1 MVQFAKKL
9 AAAQRP
15 EWNGHY
21 LEYKQLKKK
30 LRTVLEAQREETR
43 GEQENFK
50 QALDSEVERVVLFF
64 LTKQGDFATTLQ
76 ALRTQQLEL
85 AAGDLE
91 AMHSIA
97 DKYRRVG
104 DDLVQLLYFVT
115 LNATGIRKILKKH
128 DKTLKEYKIMGSYLS
143 SRTDSQASHMQQL
156 YHDEGISAII
166 ASIRSALTKLRK
178 LEVQLATGA
187 TDKAVTRTISEDEP
201 VLSRIGQARRRL
213 HQSTQYVKTVAAR
226 SLIFDAESSEDE
238 DDETYDMLKRLK
250 QASKPS
256 RVLNML
262 NTFLYMTNYYIVA
275 PTSGKYAAD
284 LGADASMSG
293 VIVGMTPVAS
303 LASAVLYSWWA
314 NRSYKNSLSFATVCL
329 ILGNLLYGMALSYN
343 SVAMALTGR
352 MLNGFG
358 GARAINRRYI
368 ADNYS
373 REERTQ
379 ASALFVT
386 ASALGMAA
394 GPALAAG
401 LHYLPDCEF
410 AGIEITTESSPGWIM
425 FVLWSIYLIALV
437 VLFEE
442 PDRLERERFLEQRR
456 LLLENGKVNTSKLA
470 AAVEME
476 EVTPLIS
483 RTSSMA
489 GNPPALSSLWHNVPV
504 VASLFIYIVLK
515 LVLEC
520 LITASSTIA
529 MYHFNWGSSTN
540 GMYLAALGLLMFP
553 TNVVV
558 GWMSFRYEDRE
569 MMMLSEF
576 AMFIGVGVI
585 VNYGHYTVAQ
595 FVAGGVLIFISTNV
609 LEGVNMS
616 LLSKTI
622 PRSFAKGT
630 FNSGLLATEAGTFG
644 RAIGDV
650 AITVAGLPGIQYV
663 LNWTFAPLVG
673 ISLLTILCTGRVY
686 RTLVTDD

>member
-9 AAAQRP
+9 AAAERP
-15 EWNGHY
+15 EWKGHY

-30 LRTVLEAQREETR
+30 LREVSDAKREETR
-43 GEQENFK
+43 NEQEKFK
-50 QALDSEVERVVLFF
+50 HALDSEVERVVLFF
-64 LTKQGDFATTLQ
+64 LTKQGEFATALQ
-76 ALRTQQLEL
+76 DLRTQQQAL
-85 AAGDLE
+85 ASIDLE

-97 DKYRRVG
+97 DMYRCVG
-104 DDLVQLLYFVT
+104 DDLVDLLHFVE

-128 DKTLKEYKIMGSYLS
+128 DKTLKEHKIMGSYLS

-156 YHDEGISAII
+156 YHDGGISAII
-166 ASIRSALTKLRK
+166 ASIRAALTKLRK
-178 LEVQLATGA
+178 CEVLLATDF
-187 TDKAVTRTISEDEP
+187 TDNAISRKISEDEP

-213 HQSTQYVKTVAAR
+213 AKSTQYVKAVAAR
-226 SLIFDAESSEDE
+226 SLIFDSESSEDE
-238 DDETYDMLKRLK
+238 DDEMYNMLKRLK

-256 RVLNML
+256 RMLNVL

-275 PTSGKYAAD
+275 PTSGKYAAE
-284 LGADASMSG
+284 LGAEASMSG

-314 NRSYKNSLSFATVCL
+314 NRSYKASLTFATVCL
-329 ILGNLLYGMALSYN
+329 MVGNLLYGMALSYN
-343 SVAMALTGR
+343 SVTMALAGR
-352 MLNGFG
+352 LLNGFG

-394 GPALAAG
+394 GPALAAA
-401 LHYLPDCEF
+401 LHYLPDFEF
-410 AGIEITTESSPGWIM
+410 AGIIITTETSPGWVM
-425 FVLWSIYLIALV
+425 LALWMVYLIL
-437 VLFEE
+437 LSIWFIE
-442 PDRLERERFLEQRR
+442 PDRMERERFLESRR
-456 LLLENGKVNTSKLA
+456 SLLESEMGNTSIALVA
-470 AAVEME
+470 AQLGEA
-476 EVTPLIS
+476 TPLITRS
-483 RTSSMA
+483 QSMS
-489 GNPPALSSLWHNVPV
+489 NPPRLSSLWRNVPV
-504 VASLFIYIVLK
+504 VTSLLIYIVLK

-529 MYHFNWGSSTN
+529 VYHFNWGSTNN

-553 TNVVV
+553 TNMVV
-558 GWMSFRYEDRE
+558 GWLSFRYDDRE
-569 MMMLSEF
+569 MIMLSEV
-576 AMFIGVGVI
+576 AMCIGVSVI
-585 VNYGHYTVAQ
+585 INYGHYSVAQ
-595 FVAGGVLIFISTNV
+595 FVVGGVIIFISTNV

-622 PRSFAKGT
+622 PKSFAKGT

-650 AITVAGLPGIQYV
+650 AITVVGLPGIRYV
-663 LNWTFAPLVG
+663 LNWTFAPLTA
-673 ISLLTILCTGRVY
+673 ISLLTILYTGRVY
-686 RTLVTDD
+686 NKLTTND

>member
-1 MVQFAKKL
+1 MVQFAKKM

-15 EWNGHY
+15 EWKGHY

-30 LRTVLEAQREETR
+30 LREVVEAHQEETR
-43 GEQENFK
+43 QEQENFK
-50 QALDSEVERVVLFF
+50 HALDSEVERVVLFF
-64 LTKQGDFATTLQ
+64 LTQQGKFASTLQ
-76 ALRTQQLEL
+76 ELRTQQLEL
-85 AAGDLE
+85 VAEDIE

-97 DKYRRVG
+97 DKYRQVG
-104 DDLVQLLYFVT
+104 DNLVQLLNFVE

-128 DKTLKEYKIMGSYLS
+128 DKTLKEHKIMGSYLL
-143 SRTDSQASHMQQL
+143 SRTDSQASHLQQL

-178 LEVQLATGA
+178 LELQLATDA
-187 TDKAVTRTISEDEP
+187 TSTAMTRTISEDEP
-201 VLSRIGQARRRL
+201 VLCRIGQARRKL
-213 HQSTQYVKTVAAR
+213 HKSTQYAKTVAAR
-226 SLIFDAESSEDE
+226 SLIFDPESSEDE
-238 DDETYDMLKRLK
+238 DETYDMLKRLK
-250 QASKPS
+250 QASEPS
-256 RVLNML
+256 RFLNML
-262 NTFLYMTNYYIVA
+262 NTFLYMSNYYIVA
-275 PTSGKYAAD
+275 PSSSKYAAK
-284 LGADASMSG
+284 LGAEASMSG

-314 NRSYKNSLSFATVCL
+314 NHSYKGSLSFATLCL
-329 ILGNLLYGMALSYN
+329 ILGNLLYGLALSYD

-386 ASALGMAA
+386 SSALGMAA

-401 LHYLPDCEF
+401 LHYLPEYTF
-410 AGIEITTESSPGWIM
+410 RGINITTETSPGWIM
-425 FVLWSIYLIALV
+425 FALWIIYLIAL
-437 VLFEE
+437 LIWFEE
-442 PDRLERERFLEQRR
+442 PDRLERERFLVHRR
-456 LLLENGKVNTSKLA
+456 SMLERGMGNSSILA
-470 AAVEME
+470 VTAKME
-476 EVTPLIS
+476 EATPLNLPVS
-483 RTSSMA
+483 PVTDSPST
-489 GNPPALSSLWHNVPV
+489 LCSLRHNVPV
-504 VASLFIYIVLK
+504 IAALFIYITLK
-515 LVLEC
+515 LVVEC

-529 MYHFNWGSSTN
+529 MYHFKWESAKN

-553 TNVVV
+553 TNMVV

-569 MMMLSEF
+569 MIMLSEV
-576 AMFIGVGVI
+576 AMFVGVAII
-585 VNYGHYTVAQ
+585 VNYGYYSVAQ
-595 FVAGGVLIFISTNV
+595 FVAGGVIIFISTNV

-622 PRSFAKGT
+622 PKSFAKGT

-650 AITVAGLPGIQYV
+650 TITLAGLPGIQYV
-663 LNWTFAPLVG
+663 LNWTFVPLLAL
-673 ISLLTILCTGRVY
+673 SLLTILYTGRVY
-686 RTLVTDD
+686 PKLAADD

>member
-15 EWNGHY
+15 EWKGHY

-30 LRTVLEAQREETR
+30 LRKVVEAQHEETR
-43 GEQENFK
+43 EEQENFK
-50 QALDSEVERVVLFF
+50 HALDSEVERVVLFF
-64 LTKQGDFATTLQ
+64 LTKQGEFATTLQ
-76 ALRTQQLEL
+76 GLRTQQSEL
-85 AAGDLE
+85 APGDLE
-91 AMHSIA
+91 AMHSIS
-97 DKYRRVG
+97 DMYRHVG
-104 DDLVQLLYFVT
+104 DELVNLLHFVE

-128 DKTLKEYKIMGSYLS
+128 DKTLKEHKIMGSYLS

-166 ASIRSALTKLRK
+166 ASIRAALTKLRK
-178 LEVQLATGA
+178 LEVLLAADA
-187 TDKAVTRTISEDEP
+187 TNKALTRTISEDEP
-201 VLSRIGQARRRL
+201 ILNRIGQARRRL
-213 HQSTQYVKTVAAR
+213 HKSTQYVKTVAAR
-226 SLIFDAESSEDE
+226 SLIFDSESSEDE

-256 RVLNML
+256 RLLNML

-275 PTSGKYAAD
+275 PTSGKYAAE
-284 LGADASMSG
+284 LGAEASMSG

-314 NRSYKNSLSFATVCL
+314 NRSYKASLSFATVCL
-329 ILGNLLYGMALSYN
+329 ILGNLLYGMALSYD

-394 GPALAAG
+394 GPALAAA
-401 LHYLPDCEF
+401 LHYLPDYNF
-410 AGIEITTESSPGWIM
+410 AGIDITTETSPGWVM
-425 FVLWSIYLIALV
+425 FVMWTVYLIALV
-437 VLFEE
+437 FWFEE
-442 PDRLERERFLEQRR
+442 PDRMERERYLERR
-456 LLLENGKVNTSKLA
+456 RSMLENGMGNSSIAVVA
-470 AAVEME
+470 AKMGET
-476 EVTPLIS
+476 TPLIS
-483 RTSSMA
+483 RSHSMSS
-489 GNPPALSSLWHNVPV
+489 PPPLASLWQNVPV

-529 MYHFNWGSSTN
+529 MYYFNWGSTNN

-553 TNVVV
+553 TNMVV
-558 GWMSFRYEDRE
+558 GWMSFRYDDRE
-569 MMMLSEF
+569 MIMLSEI
-576 AMFIGVGVI
+576 AMFVGVGII
-585 VNYGHYTVAQ
+585 VNYGHYSVPQ
-595 FVAGGVLIFISTNV
+595 FVAGGVIIFISTNV

-622 PRSFAKGT
+622 PKSFAKGT

-644 RAIGDV
+644 RAIGDI
-650 AITVAGLPGIQYV
+650 AITVVGLPGIQYV
-663 LNWTFAPLVG
+663 LNWTFVPLIAV
-673 ISLLTILCTGRVY
+673 SLLTILYTARVY
-686 RTLVTDD
+686 HKLATDD

>member
-15 EWNGHY
+15 EWKGHY

-30 LRTVLEAQREETR
+30 LRKVVEAQREETR
-43 GEQENFK
+43 DEQETFK

-76 ALRTQQLEL
+76 GLRTQQLEL
-85 AAGDLE
+85 ASGDLE

-97 DKYRRVG
+97 DMYRHVG
-104 DDLVQLLYFVT
+104 DELVNLLHFVE

-128 DKTLKEYKIMGSYLS
+128 DKTLKEHKIMGSYLS

-166 ASIRSALTKLRK
+166 ASIRAALTKLRK
-178 LEVQLATGA
+178 LEVQLAADA
-187 TDKAVTRTISEDEP
+187 TNKALTRTISEDEP

-213 HQSTQYVKTVAAR
+213 HKSTQYVKTVAAR
-226 SLIFDAESSEDE
+226 SLIFDSESSEDE
-238 DDETYDMLKRLK
+238 DDETYDMLKRLR

-256 RVLNML
+256 RLLNML

-275 PTSGKYAAD
+275 PTSGKYAAE
-284 LGADASMSG
+284 LGAEASMSG

-314 NRSYKNSLSFATVCL
+314 NRSYKASLSFATVCL
-329 ILGNLLYGMALSYN
+329 ILGNLLYGMALSYD
-343 SVAMALTGR
+343 SVAMALAGR

-394 GPALAAG
+394 GPALAAA
-401 LHYLPDCEF
+401 LHYLPDYNF
-410 AGIEITTESSPGWIM
+410 AGIEITTETAPGWVM
-425 FVLWSIYLIALV
+425 FALWTIYLIALV
-437 VLFEE
+437 VWFVE
-442 PDRLERERFLEQRR
+442 PDRMERERFLERR
-456 LLLENGKVNTSKLA
+456 RSMLENGMGNSSIAVVA
-470 AAVEME
+470 AKMGET
-476 EVTPLIS
+476 TPLIS
-483 RTSSMA
+483 RSHSM
-489 GNPPALSSLWHNVPV
+489 GSPPPLSSLWQNVPV

-529 MYHFNWGSSTN
+529 MYHFNWGSTNN

-553 TNVVV
+553 TNMVV

-569 MMMLSEF
+569 MIMLSEI
-576 AMFIGVGVI
+576 AMFVGVGII
-585 VNYGHYTVAQ
+585 VNYGHYSVAQ
-595 FVAGGVLIFISTNV
+595 FVAGGVIIFISTNV

-622 PRSFAKGT
+622 PKSFAKGT

-644 RAIGDV
+644 RAIGDI
-650 AITVAGLPGIQYV
+650 AITVVGLPGIKYV
-663 LNWTFAPLVG
+663 LNWTFVPLIAV
-673 ISLLTILCTGRVY
+673 SLLTILYTARVY
-686 RTLVTDD
+686 HKLATDD